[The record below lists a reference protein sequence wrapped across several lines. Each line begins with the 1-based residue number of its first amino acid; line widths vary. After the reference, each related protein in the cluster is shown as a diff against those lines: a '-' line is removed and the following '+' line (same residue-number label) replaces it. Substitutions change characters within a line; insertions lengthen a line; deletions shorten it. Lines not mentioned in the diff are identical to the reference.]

1 MSWTGFALFQV
12 PWESGTGVTQ
22 RKGASSFPSTRA
34 LPRWAEGWEL
44 PVLSRGSAGLADGN
58 DQPPRA
64 ETQAHSLVGG
74 HPAHPRLQIY
84 PCRGQV
90 QHQQECGSQG
100 GWCSSCFL
108 AGDAEGDRHAGTCC
122 NLPSA
127 PVSQQD
133 SDSVQGQCQTGTQ
146 WPILTV
152 PWLRDREMSSLG
164 LYPPAWPP
172 SSLLPPSRRM
182 LLPPLAP
189 ASPLV
194 PPGPGAGAHTSAFPP
209 LAWPWLGCCQRGTG
223 SHSQGVGWDGDGVL
237 GPRAAPKYPCEVA
250 AAVLEG

>member
-22 RKGASSFPSTRA
+22 RKGASSFPSTGA

-44 PVLSRGSAGLADGN
+44 PMLSRGSAGLAEGN
-58 DQPPRA
+58 HQPPRA
-64 ETQAHSLVGG
+64 KTQAHSLVGG
-74 HPAHPRLQIY
+74 RPVHPRLQIY

-90 QHQQECGSQG
+90 QHQQECGSQR

-108 AGDAEGDRHAGTCC
+108 AGAAEGDRHAGTCC

-133 SDSVQGQCQTGTQ
+133 SASMQGRCQTGTQ

-182 LLPPLAP
+182 LRPRARPR
-189 ASPLV
+189 V
-194 PPGPGAGAHTSAFPP
+194 PPRPPGARGRCTHLGFPTAHMALAGLLPARDGLTLWGGRMGWGWCVGATSSP
-209 LAWPWLGCCQRGTG
+209 
-223 SHSQGVGWDGDGVL
+223 
-237 GPRAAPKYPCEVA
+237 
-250 AAVLEG
+250 